1 MDIASRYSVGKGQIL
16 ACRRVAVARV
26 VPFQF
31 LDRLFYSCHLLDWLL
46 GCLLDSGVPSCCSM
60 LFVGR
65 LWPLFVRPY
74 HDYESTADSSCFV
87 PFLFFS
93 GEDRSC
99 TVLSFGFELYY
110 YDYVPTV
117 VIFRDEGN

>member
-1 MDIASRYSVGKGQIL
+1 
-16 ACRRVAVARV
+16 
-26 VPFQF
+26 
-31 LDRLFYSCHLLDWLL
+31 
-46 GCLLDSGVPSCCSM
+46 M
-60 LFVGR
+60 LFVGG
-65 LWPLFVRPY
+65 LWPLFVRPH

-87 PFLFFS
+87 SFLFFS

-117 VIFRDEGN
+117 VIFRDEGNRRDGAVTCSVYVCTAGRP